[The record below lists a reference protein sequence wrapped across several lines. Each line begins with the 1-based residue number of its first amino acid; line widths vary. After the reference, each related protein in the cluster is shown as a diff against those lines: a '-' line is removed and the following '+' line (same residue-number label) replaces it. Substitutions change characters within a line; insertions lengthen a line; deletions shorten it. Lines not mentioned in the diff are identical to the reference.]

1 MSVMAN
7 RCKREQAAEV
17 RAIKTVE
24 RVLSGAVSKV
34 LAQLNDRPLCGSSNI
49 VLVLVVVVQVSATER
64 ESCCN
69 QHWILIATKKR
80 RVKRNSKRKITLL

>member
-17 RAIKTVE
+17 TAIKTVE

-34 LAQLNDRPLCGSSNI
+34 LAQLNDLPLCGSSNI
-49 VLVLVVVVQVSATER
+49 NSISA
-64 ESCCN
+64 SSSG
-69 QHWILIATKKR
+69 AG
-80 RVKRNSKRKITLL
+80 VRNRKRKLLQSTLDFDSDEKETSEKKLKT

>member
-17 RAIKTVE
+17 TAIKTVE

-34 LAQLNDRPLCGSSNI
+34 LAQLNDLPLCGSSNI
-49 VLVLVVVVQVSATER
+49 NSTSASSSGAGVR
-64 ESCCN
+64 
-69 QHWILIATKKR
+69 
-80 RVKRNSKRKITLL
+80 KRKRKLLQSTLDFDSDEEETSEKKLKT

>member
-17 RAIKTVE
+17 TAIKTVE

-34 LAQLNDRPLCGSSNI
+34 LAQLNDLPLCGSSNI
-49 VLVLVVVVQVSATER
+49 NSAN
-64 ESCCN
+64 S
-69 QHWILIATKKR
+69 ASSSGAG
-80 RVKRNSKRKITLL
+80 VRNRKRKLLQSTLDFDSDEEETSEKKLKT

>member
-17 RAIKTVE
+17 TAIKTVE

-34 LAQLNDRPLCGSSNI
+34 LAQLNDLPLCGSSNST
-49 VLVLVVVVQVSATER
+49 SA
-64 ESCCN
+64 SSSG
-69 QHWILIATKKR
+69 AG
-80 RVKRNSKRKITLL
+80 VRNRKRKLLQSTLDFDSDEEETSEKKLKT

>member
-17 RAIKTVE
+17 TAIKTVE

-34 LAQLNDRPLCGSSNI
+34 LAQLNDLPLCGSSNI
-49 VLVLVVVVQVSATER
+49 
-64 ESCCN
+64 
-69 QHWILIATKKR
+69 
-80 RVKRNSKRKITLL
+80 NSTI